1 MRKKIYQ
8 IPALVF
14 VTLTLLFQA
23 CSEDAYSDDERSN
36 SNYGDRDASST
47 TTSYAE
53 SSTDLTFE
61 VGNNG
66 AAAYVFNND
75 DLNNVQNP
83 DLTLKRG
90 TTYTFT
96 INAPGHPFFIK
107 TIQGTTDANT
117 YNEGVT
123 NNGIESG
130 TINFDIPLDAPD
142 TLYYIC
148 EFHAAMSGVF
158 TIED

>member
-1 MRKKIYQ
+1 MKKSIYYRFAF
-8 IPALVF
+8 ILAS
-14 VTLTLLFQA
+14 LTLVFQA
-23 CSEDAYSDDERSN
+23 CSTDGYSDDDDSG
-36 SNYGDRDASST
+36 SNYGERNATNNSS
-47 TTSYAE
+47 SYGA

-61 VGNNG
+61 VTNNG
-66 AAAYVFNND
+66 AASYVFNND

-90 TTYTFT
+90 ETYTFT

-107 TIQGTTDANT
+107 SVQGTTDANT
-117 YNEGVT
+117 YNSGVT
-123 NNGIESG
+123 NNGAESG
-130 TINFDIPLDAPD
+130 TITFDVPMDAPD

-148 EFHAAMSGVF
+148 EFHASMGGVF

>member
-1 MRKKIYQ
+1 MKKKIYY
-8 IPALVF
+8 LF
-14 VTLTLLFQA
+14 TFSLMTFLLLFQA
-23 CSEDAYSDDERSN
+23 CSTDAYSDDSSSNDNSLERN
-36 SNYGDRDASST
+36 ATNTST
-47 TTSYAE
+47 TYGQ

-61 VGNNG
+61 VSNNG
-66 AAAYVFNND
+66 AASYVFNND

-90 TTYTFT
+90 VTYTFT

-123 NNGIESG
+123 NNGAESG
-130 TINFDIPLDAPD
+130 TISFDVPLDAPD
-142 TLYYIC
+142 TLYTQSSRRI
-148 EFHAAMSGVF
+148 
-158 TIED
+158 IN